1 MSSASSAVIVN
12 RKPNDMTLMLL
23 DPGEF
28 LNHRKIVKNELSAQG
43 YTILIMEEIE
53 DVKSHTGMDDKFQRI
68 TKVHNP
74 SLFIAFFYKRT
85 RMYAVLFEIRCIC
98 CKYGPDRA
106 SKKLRLL
113 GEKKFDWDKTTA
125 YIKTLFPKAPR
136 DEFDDSKPYSKASER
151 IPFFVL
157 NMS

>member
-1 MSSASSAVIVN
+1 MSSAISEVIAN

-23 DPGEF
+23 GPGEF

-53 DVKSHTGMDDKFQRI
+53 DVKSDTGMDDKFQRI
-68 TKVHNP
+68 TKEHAA

-85 RMYAVLFEIRCIC
+85 RMDAVLFEIGCIC
-98 CKYGPDRA
+98 CKYGPDRV

-113 GEKKFDWDKTTA
+113 GEKKFDWDKATA

-151 IPFFVL
+151 IRFFVL